1 MSETSTDKSRG
12 YQASYLPKVPLETDN
27 QARTSEITF
36 EDIAKYP
43 GRAFL
48 SRAGAPTKIEFGPD
62 NDDDDDS
69 EDATKETTSLIYLGG
84 DSGGLTQKLWKRTW
98 STKNGNA
105 DADTIVE
112 LAQPPTGIGEEG
124 TLSAEEKLRRE
135 RTRQLTTGI
144 TNFEYSQNKKVIL
157 IPIGNDLY
165 IQRAGEQD
173 LIQIVDSTTV
183 PGSVID
189 PHISKDGSIVVFV
202 CEKELYMVPTTT
214 TNTTSSTEERHPTAT
229 PVQLTFDARG
239 TEGTVN
245 GLADFIAMEE
255 LVRYHSTMYSIN
267 CIYTIYYRLS
277 SVLALCATPGAYLCV
292 CQVYFDCDKINTSLF
307 LSFLCIYLYF

>member
-1 MSETSTDKSRG
+1 MESG
-12 YQASYLPKVPLETDN
+12 NQAS
-27 QARTSEITF
+27 TSEITF

-62 NDDDDDS
+62 DNDDNDDDDS

-214 TNTTSSTEERHPTAT
+214 TTTTSSTEEGHPIAT

-255 LVRYHSTMYSIN
+255 LVRYYSTMYSIN

-277 SVLALCATPGAYLCV
+277 SVLICALLFNTGAYLCV
-292 CQVYFDCDKINTSLF
+292 CQVYFDCGKTNTTLF
-307 LSFLCIYLYF
+307 LSFLLFFVSIYIFNFKFYLGTV